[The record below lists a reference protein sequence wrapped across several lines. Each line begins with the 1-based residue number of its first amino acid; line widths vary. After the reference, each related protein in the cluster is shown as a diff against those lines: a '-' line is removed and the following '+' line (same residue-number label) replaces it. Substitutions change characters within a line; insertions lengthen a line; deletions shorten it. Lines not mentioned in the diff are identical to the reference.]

1 MKQFATLVFFLC
13 TSVIIAQEAIY
24 SSESVHH
31 PIIAENGM
39 VASQHALASQVGLD
53 ILQAGGNAVDAAVA
67 VGFALAVVLPRAGNL
82 GGGGFM
88 LVHLAEENRTTAI
101 NYRETAPKAAS
112 RDMYLN
118 KEGEVDNQKFNLSY
132 QSVGIPGTVAG
143 MCYALDKYGTM
154 DIKEVI
160 APAIKLAEEGF
171 AVTHDL
177 AYVLERQES
186 RLKKSPAAEQ
196 IFYKGDTF
204 YSAGEQLIQT
214 DLAWSLRQI
223 SDKGQ
228 KGFYR
233 GELAEKLAKDIQANG
248 GIITKKDLRKYKVSE
263 TSTVNGNYR
272 GYEIASMPP
281 PSSGGVHLIQL
292 LNILEGYDLNSLE
305 HNSAETIHL
314 MTEAMRYAYADR
326 SEHLGDP
333 KFWPVPVTGL
343 TSKAYAEDLR
353 KNIDR
358 EKAGNSN
365 EVRPGK
371 PGDYESEETTHYSV
385 VDKYGNA
392 VANTYTLNF
401 SFGSGLVAAGTGIL
415 LNNEMGDFSA
425 KPGSANAYGLIGG
438 EANAVE
444 PGKNPLSSM
453 TPTLVL
459 KDGMP
464 YLVTGT
470 PGGSRIITTVL
481 QVILNVLDHD
491 MNIAEATHASRI
503 HHQWYPD
510 VLFYEKYFS
519 PDTRSLLEAKGH
531 TLKQRAA
538 MGSTQS
544 IMIKNGLLYG
554 ASDSRRPDAAT
565 VGY

>member
-1 MKQFATLVFFLC
+1 MKQFTTLIFILC
-13 TSVIIAQEAIY
+13 TSLIVAQEAIY

-31 PIIAENGM
+31 PIIAHNGM

-88 LVHLAEENRTTAI
+88 LVHLADENKTTAI
-101 NYRETAPKAAS
+101 NYRETAPKAAT
-112 RDMYLN
+112 RDMYLD
-118 KEGEVDNQKFNLSY
+118 KQGEVDNLRFNQSY
-132 QSVGIPGTVAG
+132 LSVGIPGTVAG

-160 APAIKLAEEGF
+160 APSIKLAEEGF
-171 AVTHDL
+171 PVTHDL
-177 AYVLERQES
+177 AYVLERHES
-186 RLKKSPAAEQ
+186 RMKKSLATGQ
-196 IFYKGDTF
+196 IFYKGDAF
-204 YSAGEQLIQT
+204 YAAGERLIQK

-223 SDKGQ
+223 SDKGE

-233 GELAEKLAKDIQANG
+233 GELAERLAEDIQAHG

-263 TSTVNGNYR
+263 TSAVHGNYR
-272 GYEIASMPP
+272 GYDIASMPP

-292 LNILEGYDLNSLE
+292 LNILEGYNLSSLE

-333 KFWPVPVTGL
+333 KFWPVPVSGL
-343 TSKAYAEDLR
+343 ISKDYAEALR

-358 EKAGNSN
+358 DKAGISD
-365 EVRPGK
+365 EVRPGQ
-371 PGDYESEETTHYSV
+371 PTDYESEETTHYSV

-392 VANTYTLNF
+392 VSNTYTLNF

-453 TPTLVL
+453 TPTIVL
-459 KDGMP
+459 KDGKP

-481 QVILNVLDHD
+481 QVILNILDHN
-491 MNIAEATHASRI
+491 MNIAEATHAPRI

-510 VLFYEKYFS
+510 VLFYEKYFN
-519 PDTRSLLEAKGH
+519 PDTRKLLEAKGH
-531 TLKQRAA
+531 ELKQRAA

-544 IMIKNGLLYG
+544 IMIKNGLLHG
-554 ASDSRRPDAAT
+554 ASDSRRPDAET
-565 VGY
+565 LGY